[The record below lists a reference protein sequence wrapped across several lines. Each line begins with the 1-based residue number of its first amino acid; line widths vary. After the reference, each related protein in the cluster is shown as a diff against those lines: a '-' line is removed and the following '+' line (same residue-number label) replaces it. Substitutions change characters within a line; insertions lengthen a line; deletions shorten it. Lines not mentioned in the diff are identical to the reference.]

1 MLDQTVQTS
10 YDLVPYPSTPM
21 PASHPD
27 RLATIAR
34 LFGLNAPPITNCRV
48 LDVGCGDGANLIP
61 LAYRLSESEFIGI
74 DLSARQIA
82 AAQAVVAE
90 LGLKNIKFQ
99 VLDLLEA
106 GPELGQFDYIISYGV
121 YSWTPPEVR
130 DKLLA
135 LCGQLLTPQ
144 GVAYISYNALPGWRM
159 YQPIREMLLYHIR
172 EVVEPAQRVAQA
184 RAFLDFLA
192 GSAPVLINRLATN
205 QAYSLILE
213 DERKFLSQ
221 QSDAYLLHDL
231 LEEINEP
238 VYFHQ
243 FADHAARHGLRYL
256 GEADFST
263 MMASYF
269 LPGQIAE
276 PLREMVKTGLA
287 MEQYLDFL
295 RNRTFR
301 QTLLCRQEVTLDR
314 DLKPERLLG
323 LHVASPSRPEADS
336 VEVHSTTPVKF
347 IGPNGVSLGVEQPLS
362 KAALLLLAQSWP
374 QSISFDTLV
383 RAALAM
389 LNPAA
394 PPVYS
399 AATLKN
405 AAEQIGANLLTCY
418 ALNLVKLYTHPPQ
431 FVLEPGQYPQASAL
445 ARLQIR
451 QGRAVTSLSHE
462 VIVLSDDLSYYLLP
476 YLDGQHNRA
485 ALLKVLEDLTA
496 QGMVV
501 VDSSNG
507 GSRREFL
514 EQALEQCLRQLGQ
527 AALLIA

>member
-1 MLDQTVQTS
+1 MTEQTNQTS
-10 YDLVPYPSTPM
+10 YDLVPYPSAPM

-27 RLATIAR
+27 RLATIGR
-34 LFGLNAPPITNCRV
+34 LFGLDVTPVTRCRV

-61 LAYRLSESEFIGI
+61 LAYRLPESQFVGI
-74 DLSARQIA
+74 DLSTRQIA
-82 AAQAVVAE
+82 AAQAVAAE
-90 LGLKNIKFQ
+90 LGLKNIDFR

-135 LCGQLLTPQ
+135 LCGELLTPQ

-172 EVVEPAQRVAQA
+172 EVVEPAQRAAQA

-192 GSAPVLINRLATN
+192 DSAPVLINRLATN

-263 MMASYF
+263 MMAGHF

-276 PLREMVKTGLA
+276 PLHEMVKTGLA

-314 DLKPERLLG
+314 NLKPERMLG
-323 LHVASPSRPEADS
+323 LHIASPSRPEVDS
-336 VEVHSTTPVKF
+336 AEVHSTTPLKF
-347 IGPNGVSLGVEQPLS
+347 TGPHGVSLGVDQPLN

-374 QSISFDTLV
+374 QAMPFDTLV

-399 AATLKN
+399 AAALKS

-418 ALNLVKLYTHPPQ
+418 ALNLVKLYTHPLH
-431 FVLEPGQYPQASAL
+431 FVLKPGEYPQASAL

-451 QGRAVTSLSHE
+451 QSRAVTNLAHE

-476 YLDGQHNRA
+476 YLDGQHGRA
-485 ALLKVLEDLTA
+485 ALLEVLEDLTA
-496 QGMVV
+496 QGIVV
-501 VDSSNG
+501 VDSSG
-507 GSRREFL
+507 SDSRREL
-514 EQALEQCLRQLGQ
+514 LDQCLHQLGQ
-527 AALLIA
+527 NALLVA